1 MSIKEII
8 SIYGILSI
16 DISNYENNNTIL
28 ILTKDLYY
36 ITLDR
41 KSGKLIDKERDLT
54 FDDYLMITQLLTA
67 ING

>member
-41 KSGKLIDKERDLT
+41 KSGKIIDKERDLT
-54 FDDYLMITQLLTA
+54 FDDYLMLTQLLTA

>member
-54 FDDYLMITQLLTA
+54 FDDYFMINIFTQF
-67 ING
+67 

>member
-41 KSGKLIDKERDLT
+41 KSGKLIDKEPYIT
-54 FDDYLMITQLLTA
+54 FDDYFMITQLLTA

>member
-54 FDDYLMITQLLTA
+54 FDD
-67 ING
+67 

>member
-54 FDDYLMITQLLTA
+54 FDDYFMITQLLTA

>member
-54 FDDYLMITQLLTA
+54 FDDYFMITQL
-67 ING
+67 

>member
-28 ILTKDLYY
+28 ILTKDRYY

-41 KSGKLIDKERDLT
+41 RSGKLIDKERDLT
-54 FDDYLMITQLLTA
+54 FDDYFMITQLLTA

>member
-54 FDDYLMITQLLTA
+54 FDDYFMITQLLTA
-67 ING
+67 ISG